1 VMSSWESYPMY
12 TLKGIS
18 FVATAS
24 LFDIIIQF
32 FRGCFFVRGKKQK
45 TKTKKDGWMEFKNET
60 QERNCFFFQSIDQ
73 SKSFFCVCALCVC
86 VFWTLSIF
94 GTGFIY
100 REEGE
105 RSTRKCRHAMGCH
118 YFSQSV

>member
-1 VMSSWESYPMY
+1 MY

-45 TKTKKDGWMEFKNET
+45 TKTKKDGWMDGVQK
-60 QERNCFFFQSIDQ
+60 
-73 SKSFFCVCALCVC
+73 
-86 VFWTLSIF
+86 
-94 GTGFIY
+94 
-100 REEGE
+100 
-105 RSTRKCRHAMGCH
+105 
-118 YFSQSV
+118 

>member
-1 VMSSWESYPMY
+1 MY

-73 SKSFFCVCALCVC
+73 SKSFFLCVCALCVC
-86 VFWTLSIF
+86 VLDFVDFWY
-94 GTGFIY
+94 GFYIS
-100 REEGE
+100 R
-105 RSTRKCRHAMGCH
+105 RRRAFHQKM
-118 YFSQSV
+118 